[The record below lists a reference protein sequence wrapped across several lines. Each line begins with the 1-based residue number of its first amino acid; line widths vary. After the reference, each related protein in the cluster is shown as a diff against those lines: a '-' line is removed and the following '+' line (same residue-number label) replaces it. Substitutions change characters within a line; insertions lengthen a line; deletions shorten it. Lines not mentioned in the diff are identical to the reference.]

1 MSNHKESWGSR
12 VGLIL
17 AMAGNAVG
25 FGNFLRFPVQ
35 AAQNGG
41 GAFLIPYLVCFFL
54 MGIPLL
60 LIEWSMGRLGGSS
73 GNHSTPFIVHILGK
87 GGRIWKYV
95 GTLGLFS
102 NFSILSYYTYLESW
116 TVFYILHSLIGTFSG
131 MSQAEVSQFFQDY
144 TNINISTTFIPYESV
159 LVYIFCISMNTYI
172 LSKGLRGIEK
182 VAKVAMPLL
191 IVFALILAIKGW
203 MLGTDGASIEHPD
216 VNAWDGLNFLWN
228 PQFESIWNPKIW
240 LAAAGQIF
248 FTLSLGQGL
257 IQCYASYLKP
267 KEDIA
272 LGALSAGFINE
283 FIEVILA
290 SSIVIPI
297 AAGYLGID
305 WVRENASFGM
315 AFQTMPYLFQQWGSV
330 LAPLGGLF
338 WFGLLFFAGITTALA
353 HGTPWIGML
362 RDEFHWSRKKGAWTL
377 GVIVF
382 IIGLPTVL
390 FYNHGVFN
398 EYDYWGGT
406 IGIVLLTLFESIAF
420 VWVFG
425 MDKGWKEINEGANI
439 KLPIALKYI
448 CQYITPY
455 LLIVVLFSAIFTPLN
470 NDWSGAV
477 ESITAG
483 NGWALDNS
491 SLIKIITQGRLKEQI
506 VQSTDPVIIA
516 QLEKKM
522 SYINF
527 SRILLI
533 TLFTALCLLV
543 HQAGK
548 RYKKRIENVA

>member
-1 MSNHKESWGSR
+1 MANHKESWDSR

-17 AMAGNAVG
+17 AMSGSAVG

-41 GAFLIPYLVCFFL
+41 GAFLIPYLICFFL

-60 LIEWSMGRLGGSS
+60 LIEWSMGRLGGRS
-73 GNHSTPFIVHILGK
+73 GNHNTPFIVHNLGK
-87 GGRIWKYV
+87 GGRVWKYV
-95 GTLGLFS
+95 GTLGIFS
-102 NFSILSYYTYLESW
+102 NFAILAYYTYLESW
-116 TVFYILHSLIGTFSG
+116 TVSYILHSLIGTFSG
-131 MSQAEVSQFFQDY
+131 MSQAEVYQFFQDY
-144 TNINISTTFIPYESV
+144 TKINISTTFIPYEAV
-159 LVYIFCISMNTYI
+159 VIYIFCISMNTYI

-182 VAKVAMPLL
+182 VAKIAMPLL
-191 IVFALILAIKGW
+191 MIFALTLAIKGW
-203 MLGTDGASIEHPD
+203 ILGTDGANAEHPEA
-216 VNAWDGLNFLWN
+216 NAWDGLNFLWN
-228 PQFESIWNPKIW
+228 PKFETIWNPKIW

-257 IQCYASYLKP
+257 IQCYASYLKS

-290 SSIVIPI
+290 SGIVIPI

-315 AFQTMPYLFQQWGSV
+315 AFQTMPYLFQQWGGV

-362 RDEFHWSRKKGAWTL
+362 RDEFHWNRKKGAWTL
-377 GVIVF
+377 GAIIF
-382 IIGLPTVL
+382 IIGLPTVI
-390 FYNHGVFN
+390 FYNHGVFE

-406 IGIVLLTLFESIAF
+406 MGIVLFALFESIAF

-439 KLPIALKYI
+439 KLSIVLKYI

-455 LLIVVLFSAIFTPLN
+455 LLLMVLLSAIFTPLN
-470 NDWSGAV
+470 NDWISAI
-477 ESITAG
+477 ESITSG
-483 NGWALDNS
+483 NGWVLDNS
-491 SLIKIITQGRLKEQI
+491 SLIKIITQASLKEQI
-506 VQSTDPVIIA
+506 DQSKDPLIIA
-516 QLEKKM
+516 QLEEKM

-533 TLFTALCLLV
+533 ILFVVLCLLV

-548 RYKKRIENVA
+548 RHKKERITT